1 MRFSWITLFFCFIG
15 CSALCAQQPNKVSP
29 ERRVIDGRAQGT
41 TYHIVYYS
49 DKQMEKSAIDS
60 ILNDIDLSMSIY
72 NNQSLISR
80 FNQSDV
86 QEVDMD
92 VHMKNV
98 IAASFKYHK
107 LSKGQ
112 FDITVAP
119 LVQLWGFGPKRIS
132 SLPDS
137 MQIQN
142 ALKDVGMHQLKVK
155 GRRLIKTN
163 PRVTIDLNG
172 IAQGYS
178 VDVLAAYLMDRGIK
192 SFVVELGGELRIQGV
207 KPDGDSMKVGIERP
221 VMNDGKMSLK
231 QDVVA
236 LSSGAITTAGNF
248 EKFLMD
254 KGRKITHHIDPR
266 TGYSYLSNMVSVTV
280 YAPSAMEGDALDNIF
295 MAMSPK
301 EALAFAD
308 KRKNVDIYVIY
319 NNQNGEIEEAHTKG
333 FDKLFRVN
341 QNLN

>member
-1 MRFSWITLFFCFIG
+1 MG
-15 CSALCAQQPNKVSP
+15 CSALIAQQPDKVDAN
-29 ERRVIDGRAQGT
+29 RGVIDGRAQGT
-41 TYHIVYYS
+41 TYHIVYYA
-49 DKQMEKSAIDS
+49 DQQIQKSAIDS

-72 NNQSLISR
+72 NKQSLISK
-80 FNQSDV
+80 FNQPGV
-86 QEVDMD
+86 MQ
-92 VHMKNV
+92 VHMDSHMKKV
-98 IAASFKYHK
+98 IAESFRYYK

-119 LVQLWGFGPKRIS
+119 LVQLWGFGPERIEA
-132 SLPDS
+132 LPDS
-137 MQIQN
+137 MQIRN
-142 ALKDVGMHQLKVK
+142 ALKNVGMHQLKVK
-155 GRRLIKTN
+155 GNRLIKSN
-163 PRVTIDLNG
+163 PAVTIDLNG

-178 VDVLAAYLMDRGIK
+178 VDVLAAYLSGQGVRNYI
-192 SFVVELGGELRIQGV
+192 VELGGELRIQGL
-207 KPDGDSMKVGIERP
+207 KPDGDKMKVGVERP
-221 VMNDGKMSLK
+221 VMHNGKMELN
-231 QDVVA
+231 QDVIA

-266 TGYSYLSNMVSVTV
+266 TGYSYPSSIVSVTV
-280 YAPSAMEGDALDNIF
+280 YAPSAIDGDALDNIF

-333 FDKLFRVN
+333 FDRLFYINR
-341 QNLN
+341 NLNE